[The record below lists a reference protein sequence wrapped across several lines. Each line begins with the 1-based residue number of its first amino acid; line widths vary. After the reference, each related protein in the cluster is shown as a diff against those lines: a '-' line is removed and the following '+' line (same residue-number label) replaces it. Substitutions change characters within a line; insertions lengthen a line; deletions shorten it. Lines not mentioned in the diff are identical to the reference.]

1 MMAGI
6 ERINVYTPRYAT
18 DAVALG
24 VARGRTE
31 TEARDRLLLQE
42 RSVMPP
48 FEDAVTLAVNAARPL
63 VESIDPSDI
72 ELLLVGTE
80 SGVDFGKP
88 IATWVH
94 RFCELSPNCRCLEV
108 KHACY
113 GGTGALRMALDW
125 VLAAAPAGKKALV
138 VTCDYTRSAMLMDH
152 GFDFVGGAC
161 AVAMLVSRE
170 ADFLRIEPTRTGY
183 WTQEIADTFRPTS
196 RLEIGDNQKSLYSY
210 LDALDGAYAHFTQRC
225 GPIDYDAHFAGH
237 VYHAPFPAMA
247 LQAHRTVLGSVGITR
262 KSEAIDHFHR
272 KVEVGLT
279 FNRRIGGSYGG
290 STFLG
295 LLGQICGR
303 PDLRPGDRLSVF
315 AYGSGCQSEFYEVT
329 VGDRA
334 AAEASRGNLTGHLHV
349 RLPVSIADYEHLERT
364 REAMVDQRHA
374 TADRSRPE
382 GAYARQ
388 YEGQGLL
395 VLVGVEDFHRRYEWS

>member
-1 MMAGI
+1 MTAGI
-6 ERINVYTPRYAT
+6 ERINVYTPRYVT

-31 TEARDRLLLQE
+31 AEVRDRLLLQQ

-48 FEDAVTLAVNAARPL
+48 FEDAVTLAVNAAKPL
-63 VESIDPSDI
+63 LASVDRSDI
-72 ELLLVGTE
+72 ELVLVGTE
-80 SGVDFGKP
+80 SAVDFGKP
-88 IATWVH
+88 VATWVH
-94 RFCELSPNCRCLEV
+94 RFGDLAPHCRCLEV

-125 VLAAAPAGKKALV
+125 LAAAAPAGKKALV
-138 VTCDYTRSAMLMDH
+138 VTCDYTRSGMLMEY

-161 AVAMLVSRE
+161 AVAMIVSRE
-170 ADFLRIEPTRTGY
+170 PAFLRIEPARTGY

-196 RLEIGDNQKSLYSY
+196 LLEIGDNQKSLYAY
-210 LDALDGAYAHFTQRC
+210 LDALDGAYAHFEQRC
-225 GPIDYDAHFAGH
+225 GPIDFDRCFAGH

-247 LQAHRTVLGSVGITR
+247 LQAHRTVLGRVGVTR
-262 KSEAIDHFHR
+262 KSDALEHFHR
-272 KVEVGLT
+272 KVEPGLV

-295 LLGQICGR
+295 LLGQLHGR
-303 PDLRPGDRLSVF
+303 PDLDAGDRLSVF

-329 VGDRA
+329 LGDDARGEAGRA
-334 AAEASRGNLTGHLHV
+334 GVERHLDE
-349 RLPVSIADYEHLERT
+349 RLAISIEDYEYLERT

-374 TADRSRPE
+374 VADRSRPD
-382 GAYARQ
+382 GAYASQ
-388 YEGQGLL
+388 YAGQGRL
-395 VLVGVEDFHRRYEWS
+395 VLAGVDDFRRVYEWS